1 MSNFL
6 FISWIFVNKNFSCLQ
21 DFGCTTTPAAKAIHR
36 VPTSLGLQSKQTHW
50 ISPKLVPAPEECSPV
65 LFPYPWLHFRAELHT
80 PQSSKET
87 LPKVSDSFNISIQRS
102 VYVWECAAQPYGL
115 YGKTCYCTM
124 IQKAGCKKIHMG
136 QTLFNLDFHANRLL
150 LWLWKP
156 LQGQDIQDMYFV
168 EEGSV
173 CLFVCSGNSDVFP
186 GSAEHVHHP
195 HKPLLISDPCHRA
208 SSTKPSVKASFP
220 KVQISPCHPCHCL
233 A

>member
-6 FISWIFVNKNFSCLQ
+6 FSSWIFVHKNFSCFQ

-80 PQSSKET
+80 SQSSKET

-102 VYVWECAAQPYGL
+102 VYVWECAAQPYGS

-173 CLFVCSGNSDVFP
+173 CLFVRGIQMFSLGLQSTSTTRTSLCWYRIHATGPARRS
-186 GSAEHVHHP
+186 
-195 HKPLLISDPCHRA
+195 LLWRHLSQR
-208 SSTKPSVKASFP
+208 SRFL
-220 KVQISPCHPCHCL
+220 L
-233 A
+233 ATLAIV

>member
-1 MSNFL
+1 MSNFV

-80 PQSSKET
+80 SQSSKET

-115 YGKTCYCTM
+115 YGKTCNCTM
-124 IQKAGCKKIHMG
+124 IQKAGCKKNSYGSNFVQPKLSCKPTFIVAVKAPSRTRHMG
-136 QTLFNLDFHANRLL
+136 HVLFSRRISLL
-150 LWLWKP
+150 APYLTS
-156 LQGQDIQDMYFV
+156 Y
-168 EEGSV
+168 
-173 CLFVCSGNSDVFP
+173 
-186 GSAEHVHHP
+186 
-195 HKPLLISDPCHRA
+195 
-208 SSTKPSVKASFP
+208 
-220 KVQISPCHPCHCL
+220 
-233 A
+233 